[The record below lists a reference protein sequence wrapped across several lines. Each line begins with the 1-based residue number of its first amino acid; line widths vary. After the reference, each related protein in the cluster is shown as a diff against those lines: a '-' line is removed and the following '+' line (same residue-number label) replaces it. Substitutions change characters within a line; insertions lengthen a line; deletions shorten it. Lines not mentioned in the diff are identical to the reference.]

1 MLEDEN
7 VFFISLPRGVKRT
20 VEATRKPS
28 ISPTTTMQ
36 AMTEPNRH
44 QLITRMTPPTTPITA
59 DTARQTAQRR
69 KQTEVKGP
77 PTSDTVA
84 LIMWA
89 DRKLCWLTV
98 IVQFYG
104 PCHQHE
110 EEKRCKAKSHAK
122 QLCMTERHQERFRA
136 AEHNAVT
143 LHVTVMQPQK
153 QTSRHSTHTSRY
165 ITLLEVD
172 INKDL
177 FFRGKHTLSYPQ
189 THIYQISWQRWHIA
203 VMSSDWN
210 KHISASHAMETTW
223 EAGRRHTQQA
233 WYSFT

>member
-1 MLEDEN
+1 M
-7 VFFISLPRGVKRT
+7 KRT

-77 PTSDTVA
+77 PISDTVA

-153 QTSRHSTHTSRY
+153 QTSRHSTHKSRY

-172 INKDL
+172 EKQRPFLQRETHFIISSNSHL
-177 FFRGKHTLSYPQ
+177 SNLLATVAHRSHEFRLEQ
-189 THIYQISWQRWHIA
+189 THFCITCDGDHMRGRPPPHPTGLIFIHITNT
-203 VMSSDWN
+203 W
-210 KHISASHAMETTW
+210 MEAT
-223 EAGRRHTQQA
+223 
-233 WYSFT
+233 

>member
-1 MLEDEN
+1 MLEDES

-20 VEATRKPS
+20 MEAMRKPS

-59 DTARQTAQRR
+59 DTARQTAERR

-77 PTSDTVA
+77 PISDTGA

-89 DRKLCWLTV
+89 DRKLCGLTV
-98 IVQFYG
+98 KVQFCG

-110 EEKRCKAKSHAK
+110 EEKSCKAKSHAK

-143 LHVTVMQPQK
+143 LHITAMQPQK
-153 QTSRHSTHTSRY
+153 QASRHSTHTSLM
-165 ITLLEVD
+165 LLEVGKKHTLQ
-172 INKDL
+172 NKDL

-189 THIYQISWQRWHIA
+189 THIYQISWQWWHIA
-203 VMSSDWN
+203 VMGSDWN

-223 EAGRRHTQQA
+223 EAGHRHTQ
-233 WYSFT
+233 